1 MRLPIMAPAT
11 MCLLVAGCAD
21 IALVARV
28 DDTGM
33 NLRRH
38 PGASA
43 AAAYAAALHQAIEAH
58 AYRGDSPDFQRR
70 ANEALAALSNSEAV
84 AGPDGP
90 RLVAWR
96 GLLLLDLGRSDQGR
110 AELDRSMAMRPTL
123 VAARGIVSL
132 LHRQGRTGD
141 VGQTC
146 ASSAA
151 AVTERDELFGLMEL
165 CAANRKASDDAT
177 GLSWATPEMRAF
189 YDAERARRRW
199 EAEEAAEA
207 EAMELSRGMED
218 QSAAMATAEAAAQA
232 AAQIAAQ
239 IAAQDA
245 AQAAAQG
252 ALQAAQPTMPPTQ

>member
-1 MRLPIMAPAT
+1 MRSLIMAPAT

-21 IALVARV
+21 VVLGARV

-33 NLRRH
+33 ALRRH

-43 AAAYAAALHQAIEAH
+43 AAAYAEALHQAIEAH

-70 ANEALAALSNSEAV
+70 ANEALTALSNSEAV
-84 AGPDGP
+84 AGPDRP

-96 GLLLLDLGRSDQGR
+96 GLLLLDLGRTDQGR

-123 VAARGIVSL
+123 VAARGIVSI
-132 LHRQGRTGD
+132 LHRQGRPGD

-151 AVTERDELFGLMEL
+151 ATTERDELFRLMEM
-165 CAANRKASDDAT
+165 CAANRKAPDDAT

-199 EAEEAAEA
+199 EAEEEEAAEA
-207 EAMELSRGMED
+207 MALSRGMD
-218 QSAAMATAEAAAQA
+218 D
-232 AAQIAAQ
+232 QIAAQ
-239 IAAQDA
+239 AAAQDA
-245 AQAAAQG
+245 AQAAARE
-252 ALQAAQPTMPPTQ
+252 ALQAAQPPTAPMPPAP